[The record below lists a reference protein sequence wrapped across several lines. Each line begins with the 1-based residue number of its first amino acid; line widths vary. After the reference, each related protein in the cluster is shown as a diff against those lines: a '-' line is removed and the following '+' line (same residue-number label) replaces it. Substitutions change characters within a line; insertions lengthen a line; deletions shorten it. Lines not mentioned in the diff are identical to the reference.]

1 MGREGSSAIGRMTAS
16 ESPPDLSVC
25 ELTVV
30 GPGYGECI
38 IIHIGNGNWV
48 IVDSCLNKE
57 SSPVALS
64 YLQNMGL
71 DPTEVVR
78 LIVATHWHDDHIRG
92 MSRLVEVCDHADFCC
107 ASVVCTQELLT
118 MVGALSNRPLS
129 ESSSGLQELYQVMSL
144 LTERTSSPLRAISN
158 RLIFNQ
164 DGCEIWSL
172 SPFDRDFDA
181 FLQELDRLIPKENET
196 KRRIASLTPNKV
208 AIVLLV
214 KFDDTSILLGS
225 DLERQ
230 GWLEILEIRERPRFR
245 SSVFKIPHHG
255 STNANE
261 DRVWT
266 EMLDPEPIAAV
277 TPWRMGG
284 RSLPTTEDVRRVL
297 SYTSRAYATVPPGNL
312 TRRPIRRSGM
322 VDKTIRESGI
332 NIRRLRTSN
341 GMVRLRKE
349 IGNQSDWDIELIGS
363 AYQLAV

>member
-48 IVDSCLNKE
+48 IVDSCLNDE
-57 SSPVALS
+57 SRPVALS
-64 YLQNMGL
+64 YLQSMGL
-71 DPTEVVR
+71 DPSEVVR

-92 MSRLVEVCDHADFCC
+92 ISRLVEVCESADFCC
-107 ASVVCTQELLT
+107 ASAVCTKELLA
-118 MVGALSNRPLS
+118 MVGALSSRPFS
-129 ESSSGLQELYQVMSL
+129 ESGSGLQELYQIMSL
-144 LTERTSSPLRAISN
+144 FLERTSSPLRAISN
-158 RLIFNQ
+158 RLVLNQ

-172 SPFDRDFDA
+172 SPFDKDFDS
-181 FLQELDRLIPKENET
+181 FLLELDRLIPKENET

-230 GWLEILEIRERPRFR
+230 GWLGILEIRERPQSR

-255 STNANE
+255 STNAHE

-277 TPWRMGG
+277 TPWHKGG
-284 RSLPTTEDVRRVL
+284 RSLPTADDVRRVL
-297 SYTSRAYATVPPGNL
+297 SFTSRAYATVAPENL
-312 TRRPIRRSGM
+312 TRRPVRRSGM

-332 NIRRLRTSN
+332 NIRRLSTSS
-341 GMVRLRKE
+341 GIVRLRKE
-349 IGNQSDWDIELIGS
+349 ICKQSDWDIELIGP
-363 AYQLAV
+363 AYQLTV